1 MSIRVNIPN
10 TRCRAGSTI
19 SGTVSIHGEEDLD
32 VQFIAISLVARCKTK
47 IRKTQNR
54 NAYIYR
60 GRVALFHARKELF
73 TGPHTLHPGHSWP
86 FGFTLPLRCAAI
98 EVDPFKQTVGPF
110 NVDRKQTL
118 PPAFKSENFS
128 FDSAECFISY
138 QLEATL
144 VRSRTKLLSSGRFDA
159 TRDLDFTTSRNID
172 NPEPQLTTKRWPII
186 CSSLHLEPGREY
198 EKLSFKDKMKSMRT
212 SKLPTAK
219 FTIKTR
225 LPSLGVVNKNLT
237 IILSIDH
244 DIEGS
249 SAPAPP
255 MVLLKKWSVYIK
267 SFTHIRA
274 IRNEIFSGDI
284 ERTWDESPNIA
295 SWDFS
300 AQMAEAPLAE
310 APPITE
316 RMDLGQIMKIAV
328 PSYYKPSFSTFN
340 IRRFYKLG
348 VRLTVECAQ
357 KTFKKDLGTSDF
369 LLLAANY
376 TPSDEVGVPGAS
388 TSNEV
393 EDLVAPVYEAEPGV
407 ALPRYEDAKQA

>member
-1 MSIRVNIPN
+1 MSLRVNISN

-19 SGTVSIHGEEDLD
+19 SGTVSVHGQKDLD
-32 VQFIAISLVARCKTK
+32 VQSITISLVGRCKTK
-47 IRKTQNR
+47 IRKTQN
-54 NAYIYR
+54 NHATIYR
-60 GRVALFHARKELF
+60 GRAALFHAKKELF

-86 FGFTLPLRCAAI
+86 FSFTLPLRCAAI
-98 EVDPFKQTVGPF
+98 EVDPFKQTDGPF
-110 NVDRKQTL
+110 NIDRQQTL
-118 PPAFKSENFS
+118 PPAITSDNSS

-138 QLEATL
+138 QLNATL
-144 VRSRTKLLSSGRFDA
+144 VESRTKLLSSGSFDA
-159 TRDLDFTTSRNID
+159 TRILDFTTSRNID
-172 NPEPQLTTKRWPII
+172 NPKPQLTTKTWPIT

-198 EKLSFKDKMKSMRT
+198 EKLSFKDRMKSMRT
-212 SKLPTAK
+212 SKLPRAK
-219 FTIKTR
+219 FTIKTG

-255 MVLLKKWSVYIK
+255 MVLLKKCSVYIK

-274 IRNEIFSGDI
+274 IRNEPFLGDI
-284 ERTWDESPNIA
+284 ERTWEESPNIA
-295 SWDFS
+295 SRDFS
-300 AQMAEAPLAE
+300 AQMAE

-328 PSYYKPSFSTFN
+328 PSDYKPSFSTFN
-340 IRRFYKLG
+340 IRRYYKLG

-357 KTFKKDLGTSDF
+357 KTFKIDLGTSNF
-369 LLLAANY
+369 ILLAANY
-376 TPSDEVGVPGAS
+376 TPSGEAGAPGAS
-388 TSNEV
+388 TSNDV